1 MNEILDKILPYYEAR
16 AEFCQIFRSFF
27 GQWSFTKKCFWDLLT
42 FNRNKSTLNTKFIIW
57 LIVYFVFISDV
68 LVLNDIIN
76 QTAAVSEL
84 RISEP
89 STELGHELVIVKQP
103 RNSLQSAGSALSDG
117 AVGSDGEKRA
127 ARKNS
132 ESRGMRSTTMK
143 LERARRESRKISMM
157 LDDEEDEGP
166 RLKERITE
174 GCQSFVD
181 IFCVWDCCWVYIKLS
196 EVRKDRWLFWCQ
208 QDIFHKD
215 QWAVLATRQVMIR

>member
-1 MNEILDKILPYYEAR
+1 M
-16 AEFCQIFRSFF
+16 
-27 GQWSFTKKCFWDLLT
+27 
-42 FNRNKSTLNTKFIIW
+42 
-57 LIVYFVFISDV
+57 
-68 LVLNDIIN
+68 LNDIIN

-103 RNSLQSAGSALSDG
+103 RNSLQSAVSALSDG
-117 AVGSDGEKRA
+117 AVGSDGEKRP
-127 ARKNS
+127 RKNS
-132 ESRGMRSTTMK
+132 ESRAMKSTSMK

-196 EVRKDRWLFWCQ
+196 EVIKERYLV
-208 QDIFHKD
+208 IFLSTIKISFI
-215 QWAVLATRQVMIR
+215 LTRYINQL

>member
-1 MNEILDKILPYYEAR
+1 M
-16 AEFCQIFRSFF
+16 
-27 GQWSFTKKCFWDLLT
+27 
-42 FNRNKSTLNTKFIIW
+42 
-57 LIVYFVFISDV
+57 
-68 LVLNDIIN
+68 LNDIIN

-103 RNSLQSAGSALSDG
+103 RNSLQSAGSAGLSDG
-117 AVGSDGEKRA
+117 AVGSSDGEKRQT
-127 ARKNS
+127 RKNS
-132 ESRGMRSTTMK
+132 ESRAMKSTSMK

-196 EVRKDRWLFWCQ
+196 EVRKDR
-208 QDIFHKD
+208 
-215 QWAVLATRQVMIR
+215 